1 MSGDFL
7 GRQDVCCVGR
17 SDGFGSLGWMKNGC
31 FAHLCT
37 SLHCEDGGK
46 MEGMEMN
53 GTEGLGDRLEFD
65 PSAAARAALLGLC
78 GERRPSELLGVRF

>member
-1 MSGDFL
+1 
-7 GRQDVCCVGR
+7 
-17 SDGFGSLGWMKNGC
+17 
-31 FAHLCT
+31 
-37 SLHCEDGGK
+37 